1 MLSYVLQRIGQS
13 VPVLFIV
20 VFIAFSVVRLVPG
33 DAVEASLG
41 ENAPQ
46 ERVEA
51 AREQLGL
58 NQPVFYQFIDW
69 ITGAI
74 QGDFGLSLQ
83 KGVPVDEL
91 LTQSL
96 RPTLELLLL
105 TYPVALF
112 AGVLAGTLAGAR
124 PGSRWDVALTM
135 SSSLLLA
142 LPGFLLATILL
153 WLFAVEAHVLPA
165 SGYVSLFSDPVEAAR
180 HAALP
185 VIALSVGP
193 AAVLARYTRTAVAQ
207 VISEPYVRTA
217 RAKGLPGSVVLYRHV
232 LRNALIPV
240 ITIASLQV
248 GQLLAGAVVVEQI
261 FTRPGMGRLVVTAIN
276 NRDYPVVQASLLVLA
291 VGFMA
296 VNLMADLLYSVVD
309 PRVNVR

>member
-1 MLSYVLQRIGQS
+1 MLTYVLQRIAQS
-13 VPVLFIV
+13 VPVLVIV

-58 NQPVFYQFIDW
+58 NQPVFSQFIDW

-185 VIALSVGP
+185 VMALSVGP

-217 RAKGLPGSVVLYRHV
+217 RAKGLQGSVVLYRHV

>member
-1 MLSYVLQRIGQS
+1 MLTYILQRIGQS
-13 VPVLFIV
+13 VPVLIIV

-33 DAVEASLG
+33 DPVEAALG

-46 ERVEA
+46 DRVDA

-58 NQPVFYQFIDW
+58 DQPLTFQFADW
-69 ITGAI
+69 VSGAI
-74 QGDFGLSLQ
+74 RGDFGLSLQ
-83 KGVPVDEL
+83 KGVPVGDL

-96 RPTLELLLL
+96 QPTLELLLF

-124 PGSRWDVALTM
+124 PGSRFDVMLTM
-135 SSSLLLA
+135 SSSVLLA
-142 LPGFLLATILL
+142 LPGFLVATILL
-153 WLFAVEAHVLPA
+153 WLLALEAHVLPA
-165 SGYVSLFSDPVEAAR
+165 SGYVSLFSNPVEAAR
-180 HAALP
+180 HTALP
-185 VIALSVGP
+185 MIALSIGP

-207 VISEPYVRTA
+207 VIAEPYVRTA
-217 RAKGLPGSVVLYRHV
+217 RAKGLSSSAVLYRHV
-232 LRNALIPV
+232 LRNSLVPV

-291 VGFMA
+291 VGFMV
-296 VNLMADLLYSVVD
+296 VNLLADLLYSVVD
-309 PRVNVR
+309 PRVNIR